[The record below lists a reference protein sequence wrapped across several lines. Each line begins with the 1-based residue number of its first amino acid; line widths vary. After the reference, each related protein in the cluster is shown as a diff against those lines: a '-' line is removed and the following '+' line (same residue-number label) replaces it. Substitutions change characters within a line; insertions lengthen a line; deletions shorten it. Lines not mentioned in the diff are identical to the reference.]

1 MSLSSMRPLV
11 PIGPGCTGS
20 VRPPQD
26 RFILSE
32 ICFSGSLPGIAKM
45 PRSGFHSKEQD
56 EQLAEGQSGLSPLD
70 LEYAPSGFGFD
81 FRSAEMEYL
90 GRILHRLTILVIEI
104 NRQKIE
110 HMTELVQ
117 QSERLAGNAVSG
129 VRPNVYQPR
138 ATDFGQS
145 PVLRA

>member
-1 MSLSSMRPLV
+1 
-11 PIGPGCTGS
+11 
-20 VRPPQD
+20 
-26 RFILSE
+26 
-32 ICFSGSLPGIAKM
+32 M

-117 QSERLAGNAVSG
+117 QSKRLTGDAVSEVG
-129 VRPNVYQPR
+129 PNVYQPR